1 MDTPAKL
8 LLGFIAALLIFAAVK
23 AFGDNEIDIEQVAQG
38 DDLILNLTQEGYNN
52 DIFFSIGD
60 GDSISVEIFQIGNNN
75 EIGYAND
82 SPGWGSGVAWGG
94 DIDYDDQ
101 TLKLYQNCTKTTCN
115 KNDIQ
120 FHVSYG
126 TGNKVWW
133 AQGFEIDSRTDANWS
148 KDSAEGGG
156 HYVTV
161 DIHGNNNSVV
171 GVQRN
176 CSLGNCDGHSARIYV
191 YGDDNDVFGRQKA
204 DDSKEFYLIINN
216 DDNTV
221 DYLQD
226 GHGEHYANIT
236 LTGTYGTDLNWSQ
249 HANTNLSYTLTQNCI
264 TSGGCSI
271 TITQD

>member
-1 MDTPAKL
+1 MSTQ
-8 LLGFIAALLIFAAVK
+8 

-38 DDLILNLTQEGYNN
+38 DNLTLDLTQEGYNN

-60 GDSISVEIFQIGNNN
+60 GDNISVEIFQIGNNQ

-94 DIDYDDQ
+94 DIDYDGQ

-133 AQGFEIDSRTDANWS
+133 AQGFEIDSRTDTNWS

-176 CSLGNCDGHSARIYV
+176 CSAGSCDGHSARIYV

-204 DDSKEFYLIINN
+204 DDSKEFYLTILN

-226 GHGEHYANIT
+226 GHGEHTATIT
-236 LTGTYGTDLNWSQ
+236 LTGTYGTDLDFVQ
-249 HANTNLSYTLTQNCI
+249 HSNTNQSYTLTQNCI

>member
-1 MDTPAKL
+1 MSTQ
-8 LLGFIAALLIFAAVK
+8 

-38 DDLILNLTQEGYNN
+38 DNLTLDLTQEGYNN

-60 GDSISVEIFQIGNNN
+60 GDNISVEIFQIGNNQ

-82 SPGWGSGVAWGG
+82 SPGWGSGVSWGG
-94 DIDYDDQ
+94 DIDYDGQ

-133 AQGFEIDSRTDANWS
+133 AQGFEIDSRTDTNWS

-176 CSLGNCDGHSARIYV
+176 CSAGSCDGHSARIYV

-204 DDSKEFYLIINN
+204 DDSKEFYLTINN

-226 GHGEHYANIT
+226 GHGEHVANIT
-236 LTGTYGTDLNWSQ
+236 LNGTYGTDLNFVQ
-249 HANTNLSYTLTQNCI
+249 HSNTTQSYTLTQNCI

>member
-60 GDSISVEIFQIGNNN
+60 GDNISVEIFQIGNNN

-94 DIDYDDQ
+94 DIDYDGQ

-133 AQGFEIDSRTDANWS
+133 AQGFEIDSRTDTNWS

-176 CSLGNCDGHSARIYV
+176 CSAGSCDGHSARIYV

-204 DDSKEFYLIINN
+204 DDSKEFYLTINN

-226 GHGEHYANIT
+226 GHGEHTATIT
-236 LTGTYGTDLNWSQ
+236 LTGTYGTDLDFVQ
-249 HANTNLSYTLTQNCI
+249 HSNTNQSYTLTQNCI